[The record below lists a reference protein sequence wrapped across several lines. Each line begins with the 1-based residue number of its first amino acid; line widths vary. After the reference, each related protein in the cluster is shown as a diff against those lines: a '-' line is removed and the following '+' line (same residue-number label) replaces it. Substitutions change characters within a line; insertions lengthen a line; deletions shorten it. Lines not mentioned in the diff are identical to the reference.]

1 MTHIWAR
8 IAMTFI
14 TLCMAMT
21 LGHAANDAPGGQ
33 PVATIVAVEGAS
45 TTYQVQDWNGQTVTV
60 QVPSQTAADIKGQE
74 AQGTLRATVSAVDT
88 TTNRIKVQTSEGQT
102 IVLEVAPASLKGLQ
116 VGDPF
121 LFTVPAA
128 PR

>member
-1 MTHIWAR
+1 MAHLCAR
-8 IAMTFI
+8 SAI
-14 TLCMAMT
+14 TVVALCVT
-21 LGHAANDAPGGQ
+21 LTLVYAARDASGQ

-60 QVPSQTAADIKGQE
+60 QVPSQTAADIKGQD
-74 AQGTLRATVSAVDT
+74 AQGTVRATVSAVDT
-88 TTNRIKVQTSEGQT
+88 TTNRIKVQTAEGQT
-102 IVLEVAPASLKGLQ
+102 IVLAMAPASLKGLQ